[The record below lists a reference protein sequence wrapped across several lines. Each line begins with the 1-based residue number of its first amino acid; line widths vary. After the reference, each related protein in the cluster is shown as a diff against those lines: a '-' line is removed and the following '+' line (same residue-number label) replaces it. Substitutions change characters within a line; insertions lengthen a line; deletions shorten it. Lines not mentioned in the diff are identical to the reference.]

1 MAYERSVV
9 QLEFIT
15 RAADGLLLYQGPL
28 IEGLHIINDLKLC
41 RIGYMN
47 HFAFSHNSS
56 NVTTSPL
63 KSEFFISVS
72 AGGSRDFMAI
82 VLYGGFIRLV
92 ISLGAKPLI
101 LTMSR
106 GVRLDD
112 GEWHLVEV
120 RQELKV
126 NHVKTYMSHRLR

>member
-1 MAYERSVV
+1 
-9 QLEFIT
+9 
-15 RAADGLLLYQGPL
+15 
-28 IEGLHIINDLKLC
+28 
-41 RIGYMN
+41 MN

-56 NVTTSPL
+56 TVAARPL
-63 KSEFFISVS
+63 KSVFFISVR
-72 AGGSRDFMAI
+72 AGESRDFMAV

-126 NHVKTYMSHRLR
+126 HHVKTYRMSYRLR